1 MLSEWLSSLPIITI
15 IGMLVGAA
23 LVIGVTGTRLS
34 RIADQ
39 LADATGMG
47 EAIFGALLLGASTS
61 LAGIVTS
68 VTAASQGYAE
78 LAASNAI
85 GGIAAQTMFLAL
97 GDLAY
102 RHSNLEHAAA
112 SMTNLLQGVLL
123 VTLLSLPLLAASSP
137 AWTLLGVHP
146 ISVVLLSSYILGT
159 TITSKAR
166 ATPMWQPRQTH
177 DTQPD
182 EPEPSD
188 ALPTLKHLWWRF
200 GLLTLTIAIAGY
212 IVAETGA
219 QLATRT
225 GLGELVVGSL
235 LTSVITSLP
244 ELVTTIAA
252 VRQGALTLAVG
263 GIIGG
268 NSFDMLFLAF
278 ADVGYREGSIYHA
291 MGQRPIFLIALTML
305 LTGILTMGLLRRER
319 TGFANIG
326 LEGVLILGC
335 YALGSW
341 LMFYL

>member
-1 MLSEWLSSLPIITI
+1 MVARWLETLPLLAVIGLLAVAAVI
-15 IGMLVGAA
+15 IGIA
-23 LVIGVTGTRLS
+23 GTRLS

-39 LADATGMG
+39 LADATGLG
-47 EAIFGALLLGASTS
+47 EAIVGALLLGASTS

-78 LAASNAI
+78 LAASNAV

-102 RHSNLEHAAA
+102 RRGNLEHAAA

-146 ISVVLLSSYILGT
+146 MSVILLTGYVLGMV
-159 TITSKAR
+159 ITSQAR
-166 ATPMWQPRQTH
+166 ATPMWQPRQTR

-182 EPEPSD
+182 QPEPAD
-188 ALPTLKHLWWRF
+188 ALPDLKQLWWRF
-200 GLLTLTIAIAGY
+200 GVLTAIIAVAGY

-225 GLGELVVGSL
+225 NLGELVVGSL

-278 ADVGYREGSIYHA
+278 ADGAYREGSLYHA
-291 MGQRPIFLIALTML
+291 MGERPIFLIALTML

-326 LEGVLILGC
+326 LEGVLILVC

-341 LMFYL
+341 LLFYL

>member
-1 MLSEWLSSLPIITI
+1 MFSEWLSSLPIVAVI
-15 IGMLVGAA
+15 AA
-23 LVIGVTGTRLS
+23 LAVAAVVIGIAGTRLS

-68 VTAASQGYAE
+68 VTAALQGYPE
-78 LAASNAI
+78 LAASNAV

-102 RHSNLEHAAA
+102 RRSNLEHAAA

-159 TITSKAR
+159 MITSQAR
-166 ATPMWQPRQTH
+166 DTPMWQPRQTG

-182 EPEPSD
+182 EPQPSD
-188 ALPTLKHLWWRF
+188 ALPPLRHLWWRF
-200 GLLTLTIAIAGY
+200 GLLTLTIALAGY
-212 IVAETGA
+212 VVAETGA

-235 LTSVITSLP
+235 FTSVITSLP

-278 ADVGYREGSIYHA
+278 ADVAYREGSLYHA

-326 LEGVLILGC
+326 LEGVLILVC
-335 YALGSW
+335 YGLGSW
-341 LMFYL
+341 LLFYL